1 VVDSGEEMKKTLGTL
16 VLAVICLSTFTFA
29 QDTRSPRINKRYHR
43 QQARIA
49 QGVRSGQL
57 TPRET
62 ARLERQQGHIR
73 RETRRMKRDGNF
85 TAAERRHVTRDQN
98 RLSRRIYRQKHDGQ
112 NR

>member
-1 VVDSGEEMKKTLGTL
+1 MKRALGTL
-16 VLAVICLSTFTFA
+16 LLAVVCLSTFTFA
-29 QDTRSPRINKRYHR
+29 HDTRSPRINRRYHN
-43 QQARIA
+43 QQGRIA

-62 ARLERQQGHIR
+62 ARLQHQQRHVR

-98 RLSRRIYRQKHDGQ
+98 RLSRRIYRQKHDAQ
-112 NR
+112 TR

>member
-1 VVDSGEEMKKTLGTL
+1 MKRALGTL
-16 VLAVICLSTFTFA
+16 VLAVVCFSTFTFA
-29 QDTRSPRINKRYHR
+29 HDTRSPRINKRYHN
-43 QQARIA
+43 QQSRIN

-57 TPRET
+57 TQRE
-62 ARLERQQGHIR
+62 AYRLQRQQGHVR

-112 NR
+112 YR